1 MIRLPRRHKTNG
13 DETPARGL
21 SDEAIAELNGRPT
34 ELLGAGPD
42 PDSETAWMAEGN
54 CRLHPPA
61 TFFPSD
67 GVGVDRARK
76 ICRDCPV
83 MGQCLEYAL
92 EERIDHGV
100 WGGCSERERRR
111 ILKRRR
117 DDVTAE
123 ESASATGLDTVTVD
137 R

>member
-1 MIRLPRRHKTNG
+1 MKNRTKRSNVTMSTTTVDIEPNHV
-13 DETPARGL
+13 PH
-21 SDEAIAELNGRPT
+21 
-34 ELLGAGPD
+34 D
-42 PDSETAWMAEGN
+42 PDSATAWMADGN

-76 ICRDCPV
+76 ICASCPV
-83 MGQCLEYAL
+83 VNTCLEFAL

-111 ILKRRR
+111 ILKTRR
-117 DDVTAE
+117 
-123 ESASATGLDTVTVD
+123 VD
-137 R
+137 LSVAHAV